1 MRISVSLVVAA
12 VIGFLIGGPIGLVL
26 LAGLVWFVGRSRP
39 VRMLRNLAAIQAQYL
54 EALFAVMGAVCK
66 ADGTVTHEEIRVAE
80 DLFERMRLNP
90 DQRRSAQMAFN
101 RGKGPDF
108 DLDAEL
114 SSFAQ
119 TCRGQPGLL
128 IMFLHVQIAA
138 VAADGQVHPAEH
150 ELLLRV
156 ARGLGLPEAEV
167 ERLEAMLGGGGGARD
182 ASGPSLDAAYR
193 ILGVTP
199 DASDTEVKKAY
210 RRLMNEHH
218 PDKLAGRGLPE
229 SMREMAEERTREIG
243 AAWERVEAARKAR
256 A

>member
-1 MRISVSLVVAA
+1 MRFSLPLIIAA
-12 VIGFLIGGPIGLVL
+12 VIGFLIGGPIGLVVV
-26 LAGLVWFVGRSRP
+26 AGLAWFIGRSRP
-39 VRMLRNLAAIQAQYL
+39 VRLLRRLSAIQGQYL
-54 EALFAVMGAVCK
+54 ESLFAVMGAICK
-66 ADGTVTHEEIRVAE
+66 ADGAVTRDEIRVAE

-90 DQRRSAQMAFN
+90 EQRRSAQAAFN
-101 RGKGPDF
+101 RGKAPGF

-114 SSFAQ
+114 ATFAQ
-119 TCRGQPGLL
+119 HCGGQPGLL

-156 ARGLGLPEAEV
+156 ARGIGLPEAEV
-167 ERLEAMLGGGGGARD
+167 ERLEAMLGGGAARSS
-182 ASGPSLDAAYR
+182 SGPNLDDAYR
-193 ILGVTP
+193 ILGVSP
-199 DASDTEVKKAY
+199 EASDAEVKKAY

-243 AAWERVEAARKAR
+243 AAWEKVEAARKAR